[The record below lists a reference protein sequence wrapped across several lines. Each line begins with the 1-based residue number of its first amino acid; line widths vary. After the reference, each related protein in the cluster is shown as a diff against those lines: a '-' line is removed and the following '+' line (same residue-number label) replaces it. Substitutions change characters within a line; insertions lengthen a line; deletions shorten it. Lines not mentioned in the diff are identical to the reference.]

1 MQVSLH
7 NKVKTYNLTAGKSL
21 PEWIAE
27 RRKNKRLAGGEH
39 RIELIHDLEFPHF
52 ARTIFRTANGTHL
65 FAAGDYPPRLKC
77 FDVNQLSMKYSF
89 NADMPILGGVSLSP
103 DFRKF
108 ALRGEGR
115 QITVHH
121 SAAIIDRVRVPH
133 TMRCL
138 AFHPHTAELLSSGT
152 TNEIFRFSLESGAFV
167 ESYKTQSMEGVNHVE
182 VFKGHGLVMCAG
194 VDGVMEVWDSRAPA
208 CAARLAVTGPGASSG
223 NHTSCELRHIAVD
236 DERGL
241 LFSCGTEDGQVL
253 LYDLRLQKPLI
264 VKDHMNSLPIV
275 KTYFFQGSSTATGE
289 ATHVLS
295 ADSRTVKV
303 WSKKDG
309 SNFTSIEA
317 PADITDFCVLRS
329 QHNMVEPYECSDS
342 GVICICC
349 DAPRVQVHF
358 IPQLGVAPRWAS
370 FLEILTEE
378 LEEKEMTTVYDDY
391 TFVSK
396 EEMESFGMT
405 ADDLAGGKVRPV
417 MHGAFIE
424 NSLYRELKAVVDPGA
439 FNRYLQEASRRKTQQ
454 RWGDRISK
462 FKRVSG
468 TNGDTD
474 DNVGG
479 GPADGAAE
487 KGPIRVNRKDQA
499 LAAAKADPRFQKA
512 FGDGKTTSFALDP
525 SNPEYARLLRAI
537 DERRAKAS
545 ERRQRYESELF
556 SIVPA
561 SDGDQDQGESDGDGD
576 NNSGDEDEAKKH
588 LEGVQSSGRRRR
600 RARQRSVQNSNAAGA
615 KTVGNKIATVGTD
628 SGQQE
633 KGAMRQVTLYE
644 AKRGARV
651 NFTSNDKALH
661 AARKK
666 QRLEK
671 LSLEERLKRVEATR

>member
-39 RIELIHDLEFPHF
+39 RVELIHDLEFPHF

-115 QITVHH
+115 QITIHH
-121 SAAIIDRVRVPH
+121 SAAIVDRVRVPH

-138 AFHPHTAELLSSGT
+138 AFNPHTAELLSSGT
-152 TNEIFRFSLESGAFV
+152 SHEIFRLSLETGSFV
-167 ESYKTQSMEGVNHVE
+167 ESYKTQCADGVNHVE
-182 VFKGHGLVMCAG
+182 VFKNHGLVLCAG
-194 VDGVMEVWDSRAPA
+194 VDGVVEAWDSRAA
-208 CAARLAVTGPGASSG
+208 SCAARLTVAGTGAVSG
-223 NHTSCELRHIAVD
+223 VEERCELRHIAVD

-241 LFSCGTEDGQVL
+241 LFSCGTEAGQVL

-295 ADSRTVKV
+295 ADTRMVKV

-329 QHNMVEPYECSDS
+329 QHNIVEPFECSDS

-378 LEEKEMTTVYDDY
+378 LEEKEITTVYDDY

-396 EEMESFGMT
+396 EEMENLGMT

-424 NSLYRELKAVVDPGA
+424 NALYRELKAVVDPGA
-439 FNRYLQEASRRKTQQ
+439 FSRYVQENSRRKTEK
-454 RWGDRISK
+454 RWEDRISK
-462 FKRVSG
+462 FKRNANAAE
-468 TNGDTD
+468 TGD
-474 DNVGG
+474 NELVGDADSANG
-479 GPADGAAE
+479 GPMTDG
-487 KGPIRVNRKDQA
+487 KTTLKNQA
-499 LAAAKADPRFQKA
+499 LAAAQADPRFQKA
-512 FGDGKTTSFALDP
+512 FNGSRGTPFALDP
-525 SNPEYARLLRAI
+525 SNPEYAKLLQQI
-537 DERRAKAS
+537 KERRAKAS
-545 ERRQRYESELF
+545 ERKQRYESELF
-556 SIVPA
+556 SIVPEDVGENESGS
-561 SDGDQDQGESDGDGD
+561 SDGGGNNDSGED
-576 NNSGDEDEAKKH
+576 NEDDVNEAKKH
-588 LEGVQSSGRRRR
+588 LKGVRSSGKQQRRRR
-600 RARQRSVQNSNAAGA
+600 QRPEG
-615 KTVGNKIATVGTD
+615 
-628 SGQQE
+628 E
-633 KGAMRQVTLYE
+633 KEGVSRRVTLYE
-644 AKRGARV
+644 AKKDSRT
-651 NFTSNDKALH
+651 NFTSTDKVIH
-661 AARKK
+661 AARKR
-666 QRLEK
+666 QRLER
-671 LSLEERLKRVEATR
+671 LPLEERLRRVSSK